1 VELISSAR
9 FSGPIVEGLDEGQR
23 QEGRMTVGEST
34 VAAELV
40 LEASDEIFILVGIL
54 QCHE

>member
-1 VELISSAR
+1 MELIFSAR